1 MALVPD
7 PSSPLHALMT
17 THRAPGRVEW
27 IGVREARRGTVRALD
42 RATIGMNGLAGD
54 HRARPGKRAVTLI
67 QFEHLPVIAALAGV
81 EGTLA
86 PERLRRNI
94 VVSGI
99 NLLALRD
106 GEIRVGTAVLRAA
119 GICAPCS
126 RMTEEFGPGGYNAV
140 RGHGGLIGEVIEP
153 GEVALGDAVSPIGIV
168 AGVAAAPR

>member
-1 MALVPD
+1 
-7 PSSPLHALMT
+7 MT

-27 IGVREARRGTVRALD
+27 IGVRVARRGQVLPLRSVRIELD
-42 RATIGMNGLAGD
+42 GLAGD

-67 QFEHLPVIAALAGV
+67 QAEHLPVIAALAGV
-81 EGTLA
+81 RGMLA

-99 NLLALRD
+99 NLLALR
-106 GEIRVGTAVLRAA
+106 GAEMRVGGAILRAA

-140 RGHGGLIGEVIEP
+140 RGHGGLIAEVVEP
-153 GEVALGDAVSPIGIV
+153 GDVALGDAVLPARHGDTAI
-168 AGVAAAPR
+168 AT